1 MVVFIVVFIFSMCH
15 LDRAQCRR
23 GAYAQSIEP
32 GACALVEGK
41 LLMSHMHKPYIS
53 SYIKH
58 FQQQYCVSNIFFKTV
73 RKSEEYGFSGK
84 GLTFQPIKSK
94 KHCFLLPDW
103 LKFVTLHQKYR
114 IP

>member
-41 LLMSHMHKPYIS
+41 LLMSHMHKPHIS

-58 FQQQYCVSNIFFKTV
+58 FQQRYCVSNIFFKTV
-73 RKSEEYGFSGK
+73 RKSEEYGFFGDGSHIS
-84 GLTFQPIKSK
+84 TN
-94 KHCFLLPDW
+94 
-103 LKFVTLHQKYR
+103 QKQKALFS
-114 IP
+114 PS